1 MYYDNNYPATN
12 LILGPNGALYG
23 DIYGDQDLNW
33 GYVFEMTQ
41 PLQAGEKWGYKTL
54 VNLNGTAYQNPAG
67 IVVGLN
73 GDLYTTISGGTYWP
87 GNILSVVP

>member
-1 MYYDNNYPATN
+1 
-12 LILGPNGALYG
+12 
-23 DIYGDQDLNW
+23 
-33 GYVFEMTQ
+33 MTP

-67 IVVGLN
+67 IVVGLY

-87 GNILSVVP
+87 GNLLSVVP